1 MKRLLSTLFCLLLAV
16 AAFAQTAEEHLTF
29 LGVPINGSVID
40 IRYNLIQKG
49 FSLSSISDQE
59 SLYGLYIDR
68 NSRVYCWEDGKTIV
82 CIYGDKRDYSES
94 ESEKVKEDL
103 TKCLQSAIKE
113 KHFLSKDVP
122 CIGTAIG
129 NDFMLK
135 NGYIQIYTDGSWGKN
150 NWCVIVR
157 YNDGPDNPIFYA
169 QLREQIRKQK
179 NSSQKTRK
187 RVRK

>member
-16 AAFAQTAEEHLTF
+16 AAFAQTVEEHLTF

-49 FSLSSISDQE
+49 FSLLSISDQE
-59 SLYGLYIDR
+59 SLYALYIDR
-68 NSRVYCWEDGKTIV
+68 MSRVYCKEEGKTIV

-103 TKCLQSAIKE
+103 TKYLQSAIKE

-122 CIGTAIG
+122 CIGTGRG
-129 NDFMLK
+129 NNFMLK
-135 NGYIQIYTDGSWGKN
+135 NGYIQIYTDGSWGEN
-150 NWCVIVR
+150 NWWVVVR
-157 YNDGPDNPIFYA
+157 YNDYPDNPIFYA

-179 NSSQKTRK
+179 KSSQKTRK

>member
-1 MKRLLSTLFCLLLAV
+1 MKRIFSTLCCMLLV
-16 AAFAQTAEEHLTF
+16 FAAFAQTAEEHLTF

-49 FSLSSISDQE
+49 FSLSSINNQE

-68 NSRVYCWEDGKTIV
+68 MSRVFCKEDGKTIV
-82 CIYGDKRDYSES
+82 CIYGDESGYSET
-94 ESEKVKEDL
+94 ESDKVKKDL
-103 TKCLQSAIKE
+103 TNFLQSTIKE
-113 KHFLSKDVP
+113 RYFLSKDVP
-122 CIGTAIG
+122 CIGDGQG
-129 NDFMLK
+129 NVFMLR

-150 NWCVIVR
+150 NWRVVVR
-157 YNDGPDNPIFYA
+157 YNDYPDNPIFYA

-179 NSSQKTRK
+179 ISSQKIRK

>member
-1 MKRLLSTLFCLLLAV
+1 M
-16 AAFAQTAEEHLTF
+16 
-29 LGVPINGSVID
+29 
-40 IRYNLIQKG
+40 
-49 FSLSSISDQE
+49 
-59 SLYGLYIDR
+59 
-68 NSRVYCWEDGKTIV
+68 

-113 KHFLSKDVP
+113 KHFLSKQDP
-122 CIGTAIG
+122 ALGPGIG
-129 NDFMLK
+129 NEFMLK
-135 NGYIQIYTDGSWGKN
+135 NGYIQIYTDGSWGEN
-150 NWCVIVR
+150 NWCVVVK
-157 YNDGPDNPIFYA
+157 YNDYPDNPIFYA

>member
-40 IRYNLIQKG
+40 VRYNLIQKG
-49 FSLSSISDQE
+49 FSLSSIRNQE

-68 NSRVYCWEDGKTIV
+68 MSRVYCWEDGKTIV
-82 CIYGDKRDYSES
+82 CVYGDKRDYSES
-94 ESEKVKEDL
+94 ESEKVKENL

-122 CIGTAIG
+122 CIGTRRG
-129 NDFMLK
+129 NVFMLK
-135 NGYIQIYTDGSWGKN
+135 NGSIHIYTDGSWGEN
-150 NWCVIVR
+150 NWCVVVR
-157 YNDGPDNPIFYA
+157 YNDYPDNPIFPS
-169 QLREQIRKQK
+169 IKQK
-179 NSSQKTRK
+179 
-187 RVRK
+187 